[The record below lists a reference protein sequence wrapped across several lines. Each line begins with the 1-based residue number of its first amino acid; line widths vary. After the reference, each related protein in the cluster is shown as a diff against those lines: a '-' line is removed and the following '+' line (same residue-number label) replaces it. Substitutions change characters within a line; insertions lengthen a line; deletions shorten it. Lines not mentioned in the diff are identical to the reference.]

1 MNDVTVWNRIAR
13 IVGCHLGQALLVEET
28 IVSELEISIYL

>member
-1 MNDVTVWNRIAR
+1 MAR
-13 IVGCHLGQALLVEET
+13 IVGCHLGRTLLVEET